1 MFASTCLFH
10 ESFRYLNFAL
20 KNNQYKHA
28 FNE

>member
-1 MFASTCLFH
+1 MFVKDLIFH
-10 ESFRYLNFAL
+10 ESFWYLNFAL